1 MATKRCGDVF
11 WFVDTHFAPKLFEDA
26 VVGDGLA
33 DERLRFRHLASIL
46 GCGTEASQRIRVT
59 AMVQHCVLRFEM
71 WPSLISSGLA
81 QLLMR
86 LMEAIAVRSAIH
98 P

>member
-1 MATKRCGDVF
+1 
-11 WFVDTHFAPKLFEDA
+11 
-26 VVGDGLA
+26 
-33 DERLRFRHLASIL
+33 
-46 GCGTEASQRIRVT
+46 
-59 AMVQHCVLRFEM
+59 MVQHCVLRFEM